1 MASDGTRWSK
11 DKINALIDAYSDAK
25 MSADPM
31 TTNRELY
38 SSIKSLLELNND
50 VQRSTK
56 QIETKVKKLKSGY
69 SKLKDRTH
77 PVEDPPD
84 EHLMESSSKG
94 ESDETESS
102 AVNEVESGAA
112 EPNTESSAAQVNTT
126 QTSKPPKRKSGKD
139 GKPKKKPRL
148 CDVVEQSNEQ
158 MKQMQDYMQSNS
170 VTLEERSKEREKDRE
185 FFRQML
191 GMMSQTMMRMT

>member
-1 MASDGTRWSK
+1 
-11 DKINALIDAYSDAK
+11 
-25 MSADPM
+25 
-31 TTNRELY
+31 
-38 SSIKSLLELNND
+38 
-50 VQRSTK
+50 
-56 QIETKVKKLKSGY
+56 
-69 SKLKDRTH
+69 
-77 PVEDPPD
+77 
-84 EHLMESSSKG
+84 MESSAKG

-112 EPNTESSAAQVNTT
+112 ETNTESSAAEVNTSQT

-170 VTLEERSKEREKDRE
+170 VTLEERSKEREEDRE

-191 GMMSQTMMRMT
+191 GMMSQTMMGMTQMLVQGAGSGYHPPTQAYSPQSFQPNYTFPPSGMGYGFYSPPARPSSVSSVTSEPRSSEENDYYSL

>member
-1 MASDGTRWSK
+1 
-11 DKINALIDAYSDAK
+11 
-25 MSADPM
+25 
-31 TTNRELY
+31 
-38 SSIKSLLELNND
+38 
-50 VQRSTK
+50 
-56 QIETKVKKLKSGY
+56 
-69 SKLKDRTH
+69 
-77 PVEDPPD
+77 
-84 EHLMESSSKG
+84 MESSAKG
-94 ESDETESS
+94 ESDETKSS

-170 VTLEERSKEREKDRE
+170 VTLEERSKEREEDRE

-191 GMMSQTMMRMT
+191 GMMSQTMMGMTQMLVQGAGSGYHPPTQAYSPQSVQPNYTFPPSGMGYGFHSPPARPSSASSVTSEPRSSEENDYYSL

>member
-1 MASDGTRWSK
+1 MVS
-11 DKINALIDAYSDAK
+11 
-25 MSADPM
+25 SA
-31 TTNRELY
+31 
-38 SSIKSLLELNND
+38 
-50 VQRSTK
+50 
-56 QIETKVKKLKSGY
+56 
-69 SKLKDRTH
+69 
-77 PVEDPPD
+77 
-84 EHLMESSSKG
+84 KG

-112 EPNTESSAAQVNTT
+112 ETNTKSSAAEVNTT

-148 CDVVEQSNEQ
+148 CDVVEQCNEQ

-170 VTLEERSKEREKDRE
+170 VSLEERSKEREEDRE

-191 GMMSQTMMRMT
+191 GMMSQTIMGMTQMLVQGAASGGYHPPTQAYSPQSVQPNYSFPPGGMGYGFHSPPARPASASLVTSEPRSSEENDYYSL

>member
-1 MASDGTRWSK
+1 
-11 DKINALIDAYSDAK
+11 
-25 MSADPM
+25 
-31 TTNRELY
+31 
-38 SSIKSLLELNND
+38 
-50 VQRSTK
+50 
-56 QIETKVKKLKSGY
+56 
-69 SKLKDRTH
+69 
-77 PVEDPPD
+77 
-84 EHLMESSSKG
+84 MESSAKG

-112 EPNTESSAAQVNTT
+112 ETNTESSVAEVNTT

-148 CDVVEQSNEQ
+148 CDVEQSNEQ

-170 VTLEERSKEREKDRE
+170 VTLKDRSKEREEDRE

-191 GMMSQTMMRMT
+191 GMMSQTMMGMTQMLVQGAGSGGYHPLTQAYSPQSVQPNYSFPPSGMGYGFHSPPARPSSASSVTSEPSDYYSL